1 MIGYTTKTKNT
12 ALNIFLFDAKG
23 TDLDETDLIREPKLV
38 ILYFFYENI
47 Q

>member
-23 TDLDETDLIREPKLV
+23 TDLDETDLIRGQHSLV
-38 ILYFFYENI
+38 LIRHI
-47 Q
+47 

>member
-23 TDLDETDLIREPKLV
+23 TDLDETGLIREPKLV
-38 ILYFFYENI
+38 IVYFFYENI